1 MVERVD
7 SAFKAKREAVGPH
20 SRVRIDHFQSDC
32 FLERFQNRA
41 TERVRVR
48 VMTDVRAL

>member
-7 SAFKAKREAVGPH
+7 SVCEANREAVGPR
-20 SRVRIDHFQSDC
+20 SRVSIDHFQSDC
-32 FLERFQNRA
+32 LERSRSRA
-41 TERVRVR
+41 SGRVRVR